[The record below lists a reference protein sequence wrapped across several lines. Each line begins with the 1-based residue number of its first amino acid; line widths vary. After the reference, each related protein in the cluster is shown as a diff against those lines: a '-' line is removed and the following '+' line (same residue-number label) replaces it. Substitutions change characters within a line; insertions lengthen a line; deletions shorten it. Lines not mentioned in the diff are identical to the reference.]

1 MGTVLAMKIG
11 TLFATLGL
19 CATLVGCG
27 PMAENAPSRT
37 IAGEVRSVLR
47 PAAQP
52 DDAQPAAID
61 DQAAATPNDPPAAPV
76 SSGAMTEG
84 MLVSLPSRGV
94 GALLAAAG
102 HNGDKVTW
110 LSPDGI
116 GVITRNGILIGT
128 RGLGHDLMGAD
139 VADFELITSG
149 APNERLIERLD
160 GTDQIQSLVFQC
172 VLTGQA
178 AEEIEIATQKV
189 ATTRFDEACRNDS
202 FIFTN
207 KYWVNAEGRLVR
219 SLQLVSP
226 GVGYM
231 VLQPV

>member
-1 MGTVLAMKIG
+1 MGAVLAM
-11 TLFATLGL
+11 TSAAPLVALSL
-19 CATLVGCG
+19 CSVLIGCG
-27 PMAENAPSRT
+27 PMAANAPSRT

-47 PAAQP
+47 PAATS
-52 DDAQPAAID
+52 DAAQPAAVV
-61 DQAAATPNDPPAAPV
+61 DQAATAPAETPA
-76 SSGAMTEG
+76 SGGAMTEG
-84 MLVSLPSRGV
+84 MLVSLPTKGV

-102 HNGDKVTW
+102 HNGDKITW

-116 GVITRNGILIGT
+116 GVVTRNGILIGT
-128 RGLGHDLMGAD
+128 RGLGHDLMGVD
-139 VADFELITSG
+139 VADFDVITSG
-149 APNERLIERLD
+149 APNDRLVERLD

-207 KYWVNAEGRLVR
+207 KYWVNADGRLVR